1 MRVPEPHIKNHR
13 NEPATRSD
21 WSSSNVRW
29 LHSTCVYPCTVYRIA
44 SVGKTEKRHTTQF
57 PCIRHS
63 HRMGSECVLC
73 GFVRVFTLCIIFVS
87 FISILYGASTAFMK
101 LIFGYCVENGSGA
114 VHRRCRVQLT
124 KLINIDLWS
133 TISMTAWKSINYFFF
148 RKTEYRLISTV
159 IYFHFEEFWKI
170 ISDSIDCDL
179 NVLPSARNGSKE

>member
-1 MRVPEPHIKNHR
+1 MRDSSLLCVCPSLILKIIVTSQLHDLSEVA
-13 NEPATRSD
+13 ATSADYYIQR
-21 WSSSNVRW
+21 
-29 LHSTCVYPCTVYRIA
+29 LFPCTVYRIA

-73 GFVRVFTLCIIFVS
+73 GFVRVFTVCIIFVS

-133 TISMTAWKSINYFFF
+133 TISLK
-148 RKTEYRLISTV
+148 
-159 IYFHFEEFWKI
+159 
-170 ISDSIDCDL
+170 
-179 NVLPSARNGSKE
+179 